1 MYNIS
6 SNPTILKWYKS
17 AVYDPNRRLKF
28 ELYIND
34 NLIDNAYV
42 LDRVEIEYDTMQDG
56 FSVGNIVYSK
66 LSFSLYS
73 SVIIFEMANIS
84 IFISVEIFNTSTN
97 KYEYIRVPMGQY
109 KVVDIEST
117 KLQHKITAYDK
128 YYNQL
133 QMPFVKTKN
142 QYTSGEILSQITSET
157 GIQFKGFP
165 TDVVLA
171 NEDIVTKKEDSEGNE
186 VEERKDGTNFDNQTY
201 ASILGLV
208 AGVCGGNIIFDREGK
223 CKLVVGLPQSDVAVL
238 PQDFTEP
245 TIKPFTYDKK
255 RLEITKRE
263 DLQPIKV
270 GTEVVTANQTL
281 AIANPLFTT
290 DSANRVL
297 DIVNDISYQPISTKI
312 MIMPLHLEPLDVISI
327 LYEDSTLK
335 IPLMKYKLTFG
346 GGLSG
351 EMESFVSNQTQ
362 GGYQGSLTSQVSNL
376 TSQVA
381 NLTSLTVGSLVVGD
395 LQAIQIKVDELVAN
409 VAKINTLVAGNLT
422 AENFQSFNIT
432 SDKFTMSDGFIKD
445 AHIANVN
452 ASKINAGKINTSNV
466 SIGSRNDDGEM
477 LISDNTI
484 QINDKN
490 GTRIQIGKDAQGE
503 YNLYVWD
510 KNGALMWNATGLT
523 EHAIN
528 DKIIRDDMVSDDANI
543 NAKKLDIQSLF
554 TQMNKDGSNTLKA
567 SKIFLDTEQQTLN
580 IAFNQMT
587 TKQELLTEKT
597 NTLTTQLNTQQ
608 GQIDTLIKNT
618 TITDDGQTTTLKD
631 AYSQFVQTQNGFN
644 LKVEEHE
651 SKFNNLKIG
660 TRNYLANT
668 GTPFTMT
675 GNNTTNQT
683 STMYHF
689 VNKDN
694 SPIIGGEATFA
705 FKYKIEEG
713 ATGAV
718 RIQTNGAKTGDATE
732 GKWFNLYRNDNITT
746 MENEGQ
752 VVYTRTYNES
762 DLNTFTGVSIRLDNF
777 VGSITV
783 SECSMVVGNEFGGW
797 QPAPEDTGEALSSL
811 ETRVSSAEQ
820 QVTKDAIISKV
831 SSTFVKQTDF
841 DNMTIGGENLLPN
854 SNFEYGLDCWKEH
867 EPTSSS
873 AINKVITILDNGN
886 GNASWSD
893 PTVNTLQIRAK
904 DLPDRYGVQSNNIQ
918 LIANTEYVIS
928 GYCAGHRVSA
938 MQINIRDMDNNNANI
953 STVNYS
959 PVSGGN
965 SLSKY
970 YYFEH
975 TFKTTS
981 NKNYAVNLYGTNFG
995 DNGYV
1000 WFANIKLEKG
1010 NKATSWSPCE
1020 EDYKLYADQ
1029 TTSSINSELNDL
1041 KGIVDL
1047 SNNSDAISPDM
1058 KTKLISE
1065 GEDAESVYNKLVYM
1079 YQDIMSS
1086 PVEYKS
1092 LFTNM
1097 KNSYSTLASEISYL
1111 KSSQNEISD
1120 SGLGDLLQC
1129 FNNFYTY
1136 AEELNEEIL
1145 NSLKGITDSLSTE
1158 IEQLAESVT
1167 IKVNQFS
1174 SELDSIYTHFIFDV
1188 DGLTIKSSVDATKYI
1203 KLDNDSLDFMDNGNK
1218 VAEITNQQLNI
1229 TKATI
1234 TSDMK
1239 IGNMK
1244 IKPSGSSKN
1253 GVIFVFE

>member
-1 MYNIS
+1 MYNVS
-6 SNPTILKWYKS
+6 SNSTILEWYKD
-17 AVYDPNRRLKF
+17 AVYNPNRRLKF

-84 IFISVEIFNTSTN
+84 LFISVEIFNTSTN
-97 KYEYIRVPMGQY
+97 KYEYIRVPFGQY
-109 KVVDIEST
+109 KVTDIEST

-171 NEDIVTKKEDSEGNE
+171 NEDIVTKTEQDGVE
-186 VEERKDGTNFDNQTY
+186 VEEHKDGTNFDNCTFS
-201 ASILGLV
+201 SILSLV
-208 AGVCGGNIIFDREGK
+208 AGVCGGNIIFDREGA

-245 TIKPFTYDKK
+245 TIKPFTYNKK

-270 GTEVVTANQTL
+270 GEEVVTGNQTL

-335 IPLMKYKLTFG
+335 IPLMKYKLTFA

-362 GGYQGSLTSQVSNL
+362 GGYQGSLTTQVSNL
-376 TSQVA
+376 SSQVA
-381 NLTSLTVGSLVVGD
+381 NLASLTVGSLVVGD

-409 VAKINTLVAGNLT
+409 IAKINTLVAGNLT
-422 AENFQSFNIT
+422 AENFQSMNIT
-432 SDKFTMSDGFIKD
+432 VDKFTMQDGFITNG
-445 AHIANVN
+445 HIQNVN

-490 GTRIQIGKDAQGE
+490 GTRIQIGKDAQGK

-510 KNGALMWNATGLT
+510 ANGALMWSANGLT
-523 EHAIN
+523 QDGIQDA
-528 DKIIRDDMVSDDANI
+528 IIRDDMVSENANI
-543 NAKKLDIQSLF
+543 NAKKLDIESLF
-554 TQMNKDGSNTLKA
+554 TQMNEDGSNTLKA
-567 SKIFLDTEQQTLN
+567 SKIFLDTQNQTLN
-580 IAFNQMT
+580 IALNSMT

-597 NTLTTQLNTQQ
+597 NTLTTQLNVQQ
-608 GQIDTLIKNT
+608 GKIDTLIKDTSIT
-618 TITDDGQTTTLKD
+618 TEDGQTTTLKD
-631 AYSQFVQTQNGFN
+631 SFSSFVQTQNGFN
-644 LKVEEHE
+644 MQVEEQMSTFE
-651 SKFNNLKIG
+651 EDLG
-660 TRNYLANT
+660 T
-668 GTPFTMT
+668 
-675 GNNTTNQT
+675 
-683 STMYHF
+683 
-689 VNKDN
+689 
-694 SPIIGGEATFA
+694 I
-705 FKYKIEEG
+705 
-713 ATGAV
+713 
-718 RIQTNGAKTGDATE
+718 
-732 GKWFNLYRNDNITT
+732 
-746 MENEGQ
+746 
-752 VVYTRTYNES
+752 
-762 DLNTFTGVSIRLDNF
+762 
-777 VGSITV
+777 
-783 SECSMVVGNEFGGW
+783 
-797 QPAPEDTGEALSSL
+797 

-820 QVTKDAIISKV
+820 KITKDAIISTV
-831 SSTFVKQTDF
+831 SDTYVTKTDF
-841 DNMTIGGENLLPN
+841 EKLSIGANNLIPN
-854 SNFEYGLDCWKEH
+854 SNFDYELLKWSGHEYFYLNDYNELAYSQTGLTTDVYAEFYTDAIDVSEHTGKELVLTFDYKIKDKSRLGGSSILYARFFNNS
-867 EPTSSS
+867 TSTSQED
-873 AINKVITILDNGN
+873 AISYQIVYPAKDYKNDTYAKSETVITVPTNATHIRIVPRIARNCEIVYRKFQLEVGN
-886 GNASWSD
+886 VATD
-893 PTVNTLQIRAK
+893 YKP
-904 DLPDRYGVQSNNIQ
+904 
-918 LIANTEYVIS
+918 
-928 GYCAGHRVSA
+928 
-938 MQINIRDMDNNNANI
+938 
-953 STVNYS
+953 
-959 PVSGGN
+959 
-965 SLSKY
+965 SLSDITLY
-970 YYFEH
+970 SD
-975 TFKTTS
+975 TS
-981 NKNYAVNLYGTNFG
+981 NDMLQK
-995 DNGYV
+995 
-1000 WFANIKLEKG
+1000 
-1010 NKATSWSPCE
+1010 
-1020 EDYKLYADQ
+1020 
-1029 TTSSINSELNDL
+1029 ELNDL
-1041 KGIVDL
+1041 KNIADL
-1047 SNNSDAISPDM
+1047 SINNADAISPDM
-1058 KTKLISE
+1058 KTKLIAE
-1065 GEDAESVYNKLVYM
+1065 CEDAESVYNKLVYL
-1079 YQDIMSS
+1079 YQDVMGS

-1097 KNSYSTLASEISYL
+1097 KNSFSTLSSEVAYL
-1111 KSSQNEISD
+1111 KSSQNEISN
-1120 SGLGDLLQC
+1120 SGLGDILQL
-1129 FNNFYTY
+1129 FNNFYTF

-1145 NSLKGITDSLSTE
+1145 NSLKGITNSLSTT
-1158 IEQLAESVT
+1158 IEQLSDSIT
-1167 IKVNQFS
+1167 IKINEFS
-1174 SELDSIYTHFIFDV
+1174 SELDSISTHFIFDT
-1188 DGLTIKSSVDATKYI
+1188 DGLTIKSSADSTKYI

-1229 TKATI
+1229 TKAEI
-1234 TSDMK
+1234 KSDMK

>member
-1 MYNIS
+1 MYNVS
-6 SNPTILKWYKS
+6 SNSTILEWYKNG
-17 AVYDPNRRLKF
+17 VYNPNRRLKF

-97 KYEYIRVPMGQY
+97 KYEYIRVPFGQY
-109 KVVDIEST
+109 KVTDIEST

-142 QYTSGEILSQITSET
+142 QYTSGEIINQISSET
-157 GIQFKGFP
+157 GIEFENFP

-171 NEDIVTKKEDSEGNE
+171 NEDIVTKTEQDGVE
-186 VEERKDGTNFDNQTY
+186 VEEHKDGTNFDNQTY
-201 ASILGLV
+201 ASILSQV
-208 AGVCGGNIIFDREGK
+208 AGVCGGNIIFSREGK

-270 GTEVVTANQTL
+270 GEEVVTSNQTL

-335 IPLMKYKLTFG
+335 IPLMKYKLTFA

-362 GGYQGSLTSQVSNL
+362 SGYQGSLTTQVSNL
-376 TSQVA
+376 SSQVA

-422 AENFQSFNIT
+422 AENFQSMNIT

-445 AHIANVN
+445 AHIMNVN
-452 ASKINAGKINTSNV
+452 ASKINAGQINTSNV

-490 GTRIQIGKDAQGE
+490 GTRIQIGKDAQGQ

-510 KNGALMWNATGLT
+510 KNGALMWSANGLT
-523 EHAIN
+523 QDGIQDA
-528 DKIIRDDMVSDDANI
+528 IIRDDMVSDDANI
-543 NAKKLDIQSLF
+543 NAKKLDIESLF
-554 TQMNKDGSNTLKA
+554 TQMNADGSNTLYA
-567 SKIFLDTEQQTLN
+567 SKILLDTQNQTLN
-580 IAFNQMT
+580 IGFNEMT
-587 TKQELLTEKT
+587 TKQELLTEIT
-597 NTLTTQLNTQQ
+597 DTHTTQLNTQQ

-675 GNNTTNQT
+675 GDNTTNQT

-713 ATGAV
+713 ATGSI
-718 RIQTNGAKTGDATE
+718 RIQTNGQKTGDATE
-732 GKWFNLYRNDNITT
+732 GKWFSLYRNDNITT

-752 VVYTRTYNES
+752 IVYTRTYNES
-762 DLNTFTGVSIRLDNF
+762 ELHTFNGIALRLDNF
-777 VGSITV
+777 VGSITIY
-783 SECSMVVGNEFGGW
+783 ECSMVVGNEFGGW

-811 ETRVSSAEQ
+811 EVRVSSAEQ

-841 DNMTIGGENLLPN
+841 NNLTIGGENLIIN
-854 SNFEYGLDCWKEH
+854 SNFNFGFENWKGSTTQYYITEDNMLGYNKTDLTEAKNYQVYTYPIDVSNLVGKEVTVSFDYKIIDKTQQSTITLGYIRFFDADH
-867 EPTSSS
+867 EDSNAQADSIAYKNLNISNNYVNETIERAMATVTVPTGAKYARVGAYQSR
-873 AINKVITILDNGN
+873 NGN
-886 GNASWSD
+886 MYWS
-893 PTVNTLQIRAK
+893 NF
-904 DLPDRYGVQSNNIQ
+904 Q
-918 LIANTEYVIS
+918 LEV
-928 GYCAGHRVSA
+928 
-938 MQINIRDMDNNNANI
+938 
-953 STVNYS
+953 
-959 PVSGGN
+959 
-965 SLSKY
+965 
-970 YYFEH
+970 
-975 TFKTTS
+975 
-981 NKNYAVNLYGTNFG
+981 
-995 DNGYV
+995 
-1000 WFANIKLEKG
+1000 G
-1010 NKATSWSPCE
+1010 NKATSWKPSSS
-1020 EDYKLYADQ
+1020 DITLYAD
-1029 TTSSINSELNDL
+1029 NSNDMLQNELNDL
-1041 KGIVDL
+1041 KNIADL
-1047 SNNSDAISPDM
+1047 SNNADVISPDM

-1079 YQDIMSS
+1079 YQDVMSS

-1097 KNSYSTLASEISYL
+1097 KNSYSTLSSEVAYL

-1120 SGLGDLLQC
+1120 SGLGDILQC
-1129 FNNFYTY
+1129 FNNFYAN

-1174 SELDSIYTHFIFDV
+1174 SELDSISTHFIFDTN
-1188 DGLTIKSSVDATKYI
+1188 GLTIKSTANASKYI
-1203 KLDNDSLDFMDNGNK
+1203 KLDNDSLDFIDNGQK
-1218 VAEITNQQLNI
+1218 VAEITDQQLNI
-1229 TKATI
+1229 SKAQI

-1244 IKPSGSSKN
+1244 IKPSGTSKN